1 MSDKEVKISNE
12 DYKIARMVIRE
23 LMARNV
29 ISVESEL
36 SECLIV
42 LEIMV
47 ELGVMDAID
56 KAKGEG

>member
-1 MSDKEVKISNE
+1 MSDKEVKISTE
-12 DYKIARMVIRE
+12 DYKIARMVIRL

-36 SECLIV
+36 SECLIA

-47 ELGVMDAID
+47 ELGKMEVID
-56 KAKGEG
+56 KAKGEE

>member
-1 MSDKEVKISNE
+1 MSDKAVKISNE
-12 DYKIARMVIRE
+12 DYKIARMVVRE

-36 SECLIV
+36 SECLIA